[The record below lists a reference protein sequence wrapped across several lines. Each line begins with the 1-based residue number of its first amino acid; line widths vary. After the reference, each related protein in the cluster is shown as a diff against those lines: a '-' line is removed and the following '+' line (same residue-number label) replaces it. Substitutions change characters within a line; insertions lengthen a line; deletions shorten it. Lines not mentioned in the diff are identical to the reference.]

1 MEKEQLIEV
10 IKLYKQYLADAMEE
24 KMVFQVLVNKQA
36 KQLQEM
42 EQQIQNLNAQLAER
56 ETIHE

>member
-10 IKLYKQYLADAMEE
+10 IKLYKQQLADAMEE
-24 KMVFQVLVNKQA
+24 KMVFQVLVNQQA

-42 EQQIQNLNAQLAER
+42 EQQIQNLNAQLNEVN
-56 ETIHE
+56 HNN

>member
-10 IKLYKQYLADAMEE
+10 IKIYKQYLADAMEE
-24 KMVFQVLVNKQA
+24 KMVFQVLVNQQA
-36 KQLQEM
+36 KQIQEM

-56 ETIHE
+56 ETMHE

>member
-10 IKLYKQYLADAMEE
+10 IKIYKQHLADAMEE
-24 KMVFQVLVNKQA
+24 KMIFQVLVNQQA
-36 KQLQEM
+36 KQLKEM

-56 ETIHE
+56 G

>member
-10 IKLYKQYLADAMEE
+10 IKIYKQHLADAMEE
-24 KMVFQVLVNKQA
+24 KMVFQVLVNQQA

-42 EQQIQNLNAQLAER
+42 EQQIQNLNTQLAER